1 MKLADR
7 LSQIKPSPTLTI
19 SAKARAMK
27 VDGKDVISLSAGE
40 PDFDTPDFVKD
51 AAINAIKE
59 GDTKYT
65 SVDGTTY
72 LRSAIADKL
81 RNDNDLHYDFD
92 NIIVGTGAKQVI
104 FNAFLASL
112 NPKDEVIIPA
122 PYWVSYPEMVR
133 IAEGHPV
140 IVKSTEKNDFKITPK
155 ELEKALTK
163 KTKWIIINSPNN
175 PTGSIYSK
183 EEFKALGEVLEKHP
197 NVYILSDEIYEH
209 ITYGQQFYSFAQACP
224 NLFDRTLT
232 VNGVSK
238 AYAMTGWRIGYA
250 AGPKRIITGMK
261 KIQSQSTSN
270 ACSISQ
276 AAAAVALKGDQNF
289 IQDRNAEFKKRRD
302 FIVKEL
308 NTIDG
313 MTCIEPKGAFYVYPS
328 CKEFI
333 GKKTPSGSIIESDT
347 DFAEFLLDQA
357 EVAAVPGSAFGYS
370 PFIRMSYA
378 TSFDQIETALKRIK
392 KACSSLT

>member
-40 PDFDTPDFVKD
+40 PDFDTPDFVKT

-72 LRSAIADKL
+72 LKSAIADKL
-81 RNDNDLHYDFD
+81 RNDNDLDYDFD

-104 FNAFLASL
+104 FNAFLATL

-155 ELEKALTK
+155 QLEESITQ
-163 KTKWIIINSPNN
+163 KTKWVIINSPSN
-175 PTGSIYSK
+175 PTGSVYSK
-183 EEFKALGEVLEKHP
+183 QEFKALGEVLEKHP

-209 ITYGQQFYSFAQACP
+209 ILYGQQFYAFAQACP

-276 AAAAVALKGDQNF
+276 AAAAVALKGDQHF

-308 NTIDG
+308 NAIDG

-357 EVAAVPGSAFGYS
+357 EVAAVPGSAFGHS

-378 TSFDQIETALKRIK
+378 TSLDQIETALKRIK